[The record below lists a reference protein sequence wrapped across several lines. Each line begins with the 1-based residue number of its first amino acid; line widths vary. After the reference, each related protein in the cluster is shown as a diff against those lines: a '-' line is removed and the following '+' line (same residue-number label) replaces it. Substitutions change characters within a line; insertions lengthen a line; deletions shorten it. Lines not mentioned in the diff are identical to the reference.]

1 MEDYILGIIG
11 TSSTIAIF
19 ILIVVIAICFV
30 IFVLLPAIIIP
41 IVVVKARNEYY
52 REFVFKNSESLNK
65 LREINKKYTFKE
77 YKTVHNI
84 YHLFDNK
91 RTWTSVSCS
100 AFLIRELRTNFSHW
114 YQYKDIVSFNRAL
127 FKRYNNEILTT
138 KFYVMPHSICS
149 NNHLDVEKCRKIEDD
164 LFKSIRLHPKT
175 DIFIHVKL
183 RYLSPQGRVDLM
195 KNQYYQYKQFISAL
209 TNVSTERMDRDTYE
223 KFVAAERGIINDSLR
238 YDIMRRDGFKC
249 VLCGASAKD
258 GVILHVD
265 HIIPVSKG
273 GRSVRSNL
281 RTLCERCNLGK
292 SNKIE

>member
-11 TSSTIAIF
+11 ISSTITIL
-19 ILIVVIAICFV
+19 LIVVIFVCFV
-30 IFVLLPAIIIP
+30 IFAVLPAIIIP
-41 IVVVKARNEYY
+41 ISVVKARNKYY
-52 REFVFKNSESLNK
+52 REFVYKNSEALNQ

-77 YKTVHNI
+77 YKSVHNI

-100 AFLIRELRTNFSHW
+100 AFLTRELRTNLNHW

-127 FKRYNNEILTT
+127 FKRYRNEILTT
-138 KFYVMPHSICS
+138 KFYVMPRSICS
-149 NNHLDVEKCRKIEDD
+149 SNRLDVEKCRKIENDF
-164 LFKSIRLHPKT
+164 FKSISLHPKT
-175 DIFIHVKL
+175 DISIHVKL

-195 KNQYYQYKQFISAL
+195 KDQYYQYKQFVSAL
-209 TNVSTERMDRDTYE
+209 NNVSTERMDRETYE
-223 KFVAAERGIINDSLR
+223 KFVAAERGIISDSLR

-258 GVILHVD
+258 GVALHVD

-281 RTLCERCNLGK
+281 RTLCERCNMGK